1 MNMLETMAVNASDHK
16 DREAVYAKRAELV
29 QAIAET
35 GRIQPADLAELDRLG
50 QQWDVPPGAKPMK
63 EASLSIEV
71 HSNGNFKAAMVT
83 SSSGDRQF
91 DRSAIKAIAKAL
103 PIPEWRSLSTRTR
116 ERLSRFKLNLGPRGE
131 EKAQSNQETTS

>member
-1 MNMLETMAVNASDHK
+1 MRLSRLLISALLALSVPLVAQADSSPEAAYQQELKEAFYAVR
-16 DREAVYAKRAELV
+16 DRV
-29 QAIAET
+29 
-35 GRIQPADLAELDRLG
+35 G

-63 EASLSIEV
+63 EASLTIEV
-71 HSNGNFKAAMVT
+71 HPNGNFKAAMVT

-131 EKAQSNQETTS
+131 EKAQSNQETPS

>member
-1 MNMLETMAVNASDHK
+1 VRLSRLLISALLALSVPLVAQADSSPEAAYQQELKEAFYAVR
-16 DREAVYAKRAELV
+16 DRV
-29 QAIAET
+29 
-35 GRIQPADLAELDRLG
+35 G

-63 EASLSIEV
+63 EASLTIEV
-71 HSNGNFKAAMVT
+71 HPNGNFKAAMVT

>member
-1 MNMLETMAVNASDHK
+1 MRLSRLLISALLALSVPLVAQADSSPEAAYQQELKEAFYAVR
-16 DREAVYAKRAELV
+16 DRV
-29 QAIAET
+29 
-35 GRIQPADLAELDRLG
+35 G

-71 HSNGNFKAAMVT
+71 HPNGNFKAAMVT

-103 PIPEWRSLSTRTR
+103 PIPEWR
-116 ERLSRFKLNLGPRGE
+116 
-131 EKAQSNQETTS
+131 

>member
-1 MNMLETMAVNASDHK
+1 MRLSRLLISALLALSVPLVAQADSSPEAAYQQELKEAFYAVR
-16 DREAVYAKRAELV
+16 DRV
-29 QAIAET
+29 
-35 GRIQPADLAELDRLG
+35 G

-63 EASLSIEV
+63 EASLTIEV
-71 HSNGNFKAAMVT
+71 HPNGNFKAAMVT

>member
-1 MNMLETMAVNASDHK
+1 LAAVVEKAWHDP
-16 DREAVYAKRAELV
+16 AVPTTPAAKRQRRTPTGGIRTVRLSRLLISALLALSVPLVAQADSSPEAAYQQELKEAFYAV
-29 QAIAET
+29 
-35 GRIQPADLAELDRLG
+35 RDRVG

-71 HSNGNFKAAMVT
+71 HPNGNFKAAMVT

-103 PIPEWRSLSTRTR
+103 PIPEWR
-116 ERLSRFKLNLGPRGE
+116 
-131 EKAQSNQETTS
+131 